1 MATDLHPRPAAN
13 LIERTAS
20 AYGYPLLVKHL
31 LHTSLAHAPGQE
43 IVYRDLKRYDYRSL
57 RERIGRLA
65 SALALLGV
73 EAGDTVAVMDWDSHR
88 YLECYFAVPMM
99 GAVLQT
105 VNVRLSPE
113 QILYTLNHAA
123 AKVLLAHSDFL
134 PMLEEIKDRIETVK
148 TFVLLADTDH
158 RPTSSLALT
167 AEYEELL
174 GSSSAEYDFRDF
186 DENTRATTFYTT
198 GTTGLP
204 KGVYFSH
211 RQLVLHTLAQL
222 AAFGSAPEQGRFH
235 RDDVY
240 MPITPMFHVHAWGF
254 PWAAT
259 AAGVKQVYPG
269 RYAPDVLLKLIK
281 TEGVTFTHGVPTILQ
296 MLLAA
301 AEKADVDLSG
311 LTMVIGGSSL
321 SKALALKALDRGID
335 IYAGYGM
342 SETGPVLTVAHLK
355 SHHLTGNPD
364 AQVEIR
370 TRAGLAV
377 PLVDLRIVDPD
388 MKELARDGKATGE
401 IVARAPW
408 LTQGYFN
415 NPEASEKLWAGGY
428 LHTNDIGNIGPDGY
442 VQITDR
448 IKDVIKTGGEWVSSL
463 ELEDIISQHG
473 GVSDVAVIGIKD
485 EKWGER
491 PLALVVRNPKASAE
505 ANEDDIKTH
514 VKLHADRGVISKYGI
529 PHKILFVEQVPKTS
543 VGKID
548 KKALRQKYGD
558 GA

>member
-1 MATDLHPRPAAN
+1 MAGR
-13 LIERTAS
+13 LIEIARS
-20 AYGYPLLVKHL
+20 AYQYPLLIKQL
-31 LHTSLAHAPGQE
+31 LHAPMVQNPDQQ
-43 IVYRDLKRYDYRSL
+43 IVYRDLRRLKYTELHD
-57 RERIGRLA
+57 RIGRLA
-65 SALALLGV
+65 NLLKMLGV
-73 EAGDTVAVMDWDSHR
+73 RPGDTVGVMDWDSNR
-88 YLECYFAVPMM
+88 FLEAFFAVPMM
-99 GAVLQT
+99 GAILQT
-105 VNVRLSPE
+105 VNIRLSPE
-113 QILYTLNHAA
+113 QITYTINHAGA
-123 AKVLLAHSDFL
+123 SVLLVNDEFVGL
-134 PMLEEIKDRIETVK
+134 VQGIKSQLDKVR
-148 TFVLLADTDH
+148 TFVVLTD
-158 RPTSSLALT
+158 RPEPAKGDIGF
-167 AEYEELL
+167 AGEYEELL
-174 GSSSAEYDFRDF
+174 AAASADYDFPDF
-186 DENTRATTFYTT
+186 DENTQATTFYTT

-211 RQLVLHTLAQL
+211 RQLVLHTLAEL

-235 RDDVY
+235 RNDVY

-388 MKELARDGKATGE
+388 MKEMARDGKATGE

-415 NPEASEKLWAGGY
+415 NLEASEQLWAGGY

-491 PLALVVRNPKASAE
+491 PLALVVPNPRASAVATE
-505 ANEDDIKTH
+505 ENIKAH
-514 VKLHADRGVISKYGI
+514 VKIYADKGVISKFGI
-529 PHKILFVEQVPKTS
+529 PHKILFVEQLPKTS

-548 KKALRQKYGD
+548 KKALRQKYD
-558 GA
+558 AATT